1 MSQGHISVCFTHK
14 SNFYDCNALGYWPI
28 LRFFFRLAAYFAL
41 RYDESFEQLFVKIG
55 QVECQMVFSALP
67 VSKTEF
73 ASWLCRCYLLVRRII
88 ASIINHFVFERL
100 RVPFPNGVAS
110 SDISAFSSVTLVLSY
125 ASFISSMF
133 SIC

>member
-1 MSQGHISVCFTHK
+1 MSQGHISVCFTRK
-14 SNFYDCNALGYWPI
+14 SNFYDCKALGYWPI

-41 RYDESFEQLFVKIG
+41 RYDESFFVFEQLVKIG
-55 QVECQMVFSALP
+55 QVKGQMVFSALP

-100 RVPFPNGVAS
+100 RGEGGGGLENRIYAKWSLLHFPF
-110 SDISAFSSVTLVLSY
+110 
-125 ASFISSMF
+125 
-133 SIC
+133 